1 MKISLDWFLFIS
13 LREKVAFAKNMG
25 AMLSA
30 GLPLARALQVL
41 ERQSESAAFRKVV
54 IGLGEEVR
62 RGHTLS
68 QAIRRYPRVFSKLF
82 SAVVSVGEEGGTLA
96 ASLSSLSE
104 QLERVYALGKKVRGA
119 LLYPAFIVVV
129 MAAIAVLMLIYV
141 VPELSATFAE
151 FQVSLP
157 ASTQVLIMVSNFFS
171 HHLLLFISALGV
183 VVVGVV
189 LFFRTRI
196 GGKIVDFALLHAP
209 VLRTLVREVNTARVA
224 RTLGSLTAAGVPITT
239 SLDVASQVVQ
249 NGYYRRALSL
259 SRGSIEK
266 GKTLSVTLGE
276 FPTLFEPYI
285 VEMVASGE
293 ETGKLGDL
301 LLDTALFYE
310 AEVEQKTKN
319 FSSVIEPFLMV
330 AVGVA
335 VGFFAYAM
343 ILPMYTVMNAL

>member
-1 MKISLDWFLFIS
+1 
-13 LREKVAFAKNMG
+13 
-25 AMLSA
+25 
-30 GLPLARALQVL
+30 
-41 ERQSESAAFRKVV
+41 
-54 IGLGEEVR
+54 
-62 RGHTLS
+62 
-68 QAIRRYPRVFSKLF
+68 
-82 SAVVSVGEEGGTLA
+82 
-96 ASLSSLSE
+96 
-104 QLERVYALGKKVRGA
+104 
-119 LLYPAFIVVV
+119 
-129 MAAIAVLMLIYV
+129 
-141 VPELSATFAE
+141 
-151 FQVSLP
+151 
-157 ASTQVLIMVSNFFS
+157 
-171 HHLLLFISALGV
+171 
-183 VVVGVV
+183 
-189 LFFRTRI
+189 
-196 GGKIVDFALLHAP
+196 VDFALLHAP